1 MPKDEEKAQ
10 KDSKQLNTY
19 FFELCLEYDTFI
31 SKIKASQAYITRC
44 FWRWRFSY
52 ASSEKNA

>member
-19 FFELCLEYDTFI
+19 FFELFLEYDKFI
-31 SKIKASQAYITRC
+31 SKIKAFKAYITRC
-44 FWRWRFSY
+44 FWRWSFSY
-52 ASSEKNA
+52 TSSEKNA